1 MSIELMIYGPFDF
14 DLVRKVR
21 RAKGL
26 AGQSPIR
33 IAAEGLVFTAEM
45 AHQRNQVIKAYNAK
59 ADRFIEITTP
69 AVDAPRVSVSSGS
82 RVI

>member
-1 MSIELMIYGPFDF
+1 MSIELMIYSPFDF

-26 AGQSPIR
+26 ANQSPIR
-33 IAAEGLVFTAEM
+33 IVAEALVFTAEM
-45 AHQRNQVIKAYNAK
+45 ARQRNEVIKAYNAK
-59 ADRFIEITTP
+59 ADPFREITTP
-69 AVDAPRVSVSSGS
+69 DVDAPRVSVSSGS

>member
-1 MSIELMIYGPFDF
+1 MIYSPFDF

-26 AGQSPIR
+26 AGQSPVR
-33 IAAEGLVFTAEM
+33 IFAELTLFTMEM
-45 AHQRNQVIKAYNAK
+45 AYQRNQEIKAYNAK
-59 ADRFIEITTP
+59 ADRFIEIETP
-69 AVDAPRVSVSSGS
+69 AVAAPRVSVSAGS